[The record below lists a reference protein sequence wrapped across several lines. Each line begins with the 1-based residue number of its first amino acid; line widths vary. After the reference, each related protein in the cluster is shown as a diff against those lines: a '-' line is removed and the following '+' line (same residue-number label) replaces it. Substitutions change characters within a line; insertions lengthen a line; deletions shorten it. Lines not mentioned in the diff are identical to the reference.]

1 VTDRAVTDR
10 AVTDRAVAAGTGR
23 PLDVGRRRVVVGIR
37 GLTVVIGL
45 RSALVGA
52 AFFVATLGFVLLAL
66 TLGDF
71 PLTPAE
77 VVGVVTGQVHGLS
90 STVVLE
96 WRLPRALAA
105 VLFGAALAV
114 AGGIFQTVTRNPLAS
129 PDIIGLANGSFTGM
143 LVALLALGGSWPL
156 LTAGSLIGGLLAA
169 VLIYLLAYRGGL
181 HGFRFIVVGIGISAM
196 LASVNTWML
205 LRAELETALFASAW
219 GAGTLNSVTAATAV
233 PAGLCVV
240 LLLALLPLVT
250 PGIRQLDLGDDVASA
265 TGVAVGRARLA
276 AITLAVCLVSV
287 VTAVAGPIAF
297 VALAAP
303 QITRRLTRSPGIP
316 LVTTGVVGGALL
328 LGSDLIAQHV
338 IPLTVPVGVVT
349 VVLGG
354 SYLVWLLIHESRRRA

>member
-1 VTDRAVTDR
+1 MSA
-10 AVTDRAVAAGTGR
+10 
-23 PLDVGRRRVVVGIR
+23 LDVGRRRVVVGVRDLRI
-37 GLTVVIGL
+37 VIGL
-45 RSALVGA
+45 RSALVGLV
-52 AFFVATLGFVLLAL
+52 VALATVLLAL
-66 TLGDF
+66 LALALGDF
-71 PLTPAE
+71 PMTLAE
-77 VVGVVTGQVHGLS
+77 VVGVFTGQVDDLPRI
-90 STVVLE
+90 VVLE
-96 WRLPRALAA
+96 WRLPRAAAA

-114 AGGIFQTVTRNPLAS
+114 AGAIFQTVTRNPLAS

-143 LVALLALGGSWPL
+143 LIALLMLGGSWPL
-156 LTAGSLIGGLLAA
+156 LTAGSLIGGLVAA
-169 VLIYLLAYRGGL
+169 VVIYLLAFRGGL

-205 LRAELETALFASAW
+205 LRVELETALFASAW

-233 PAGLCVV
+233 PAGICIVA
-240 LLLALLPLVT
+240 LLALLPLVT
-250 PGIRQLDLGDDVASA
+250 PAVRQLDLGDDAASA

-276 AITLAVCLVSV
+276 AIILAVCLVSV

-316 LVTTGVVGGALL
+316 FVTTGVVGGALL

-354 SYLVWLLIHESRRRA
+354 GYLVWLLIHESRRRA

>member
-1 VTDRAVTDR
+1 VTA
-10 AVTDRAVAAGTGR
+10 
-23 PLDVGRRRVVVGIR
+23 LDVGRRRLVLGIR
-37 GLTVVIGL
+37 GFSLVIGV
-45 RSALVGA
+45 RSAVVGLIVTLVTV
-52 AFFVATLGFVLLAL
+52 FLGLLAL
-66 TLGDF
+66 ALGDF
-71 PLTPAE
+71 PITIAE
-77 VVGVVTGQVHGLS
+77 VVGVRTGQVDALPR
-90 STVVLE
+90 TVVLE
-96 WRLPRALAA
+96 WRLPRAAAA

-114 AGGIFQTVTRNPLAS
+114 AGAIFQTVTRNPLAS

-143 LVALLALGGSWPL
+143 LVALLVLGGSWPL

-205 LRAELETALFASAW
+205 LRVELETALFASAW
-219 GAGTLNSVTAATAV
+219 GAGTLNSVTALTAV

-240 LLLALLPLVT
+240 LLLALLPLVA
-250 PGIRQLDLGDDVASA
+250 PAMRQLDLGDDASSA
-265 TGVAVGRARLA
+265 SGVAVGRARLL

-316 LVTTGVVGGALL
+316 LVPTGLVGGALL
-328 LGSDLIAQHV
+328 LASDLIAQHA

-354 SYLVWLLIHESRRRA
+354 GYLVWLLIHESRRRV

>member
-1 VTDRAVTDR
+1 VTA
-10 AVTDRAVAAGTGR
+10 
-23 PLDVGRRRVVVGIR
+23 LDVGRRRLVLGIR
-37 GLTVVIGL
+37 GFSLVIGV
-45 RSALVGA
+45 RSAVVGLIVTLVTV
-52 AFFVATLGFVLLAL
+52 FLGLLAL
-66 TLGDF
+66 ALGDF
-71 PLTPAE
+71 PITIAE
-77 VVGVVTGQVHGLS
+77 VVGVLTGQVDALPRI
-90 STVVLE
+90 VVLE
-96 WRLPRALAA
+96 WRLPRAAAA

-114 AGGIFQTVTRNPLAS
+114 AGAIFQTVTRNPLAS

-143 LVALLALGGSWPL
+143 LVALLVLGGSWPL

-205 LRAELETALFASAW
+205 LRVELETALFASAW
-219 GAGTLNSVTAATAV
+219 GAGTLNSVTALTAV
-233 PAGLCVV
+233 PAGLCIVP
-240 LLLALLPLVT
+240 LLALLPLVA
-250 PGIRQLDLGDDVASA
+250 PAMRQLDLGDDAASA
-265 TGVAVGRARLA
+265 SGVAVGRARLL

-316 LVTTGVVGGALL
+316 LVTTGLVGGALL
-328 LGSDLIAQHV
+328 LASDLIAQHA

-354 SYLVWLLIHESRRRA
+354 GYLVWLLIHESRRRV

>member
-1 VTDRAVTDR
+1 VTA
-10 AVTDRAVAAGTGR
+10 
-23 PLDVGRRRVVVGIR
+23 LDVGRRRLVLGIR
-37 GLTVVIGL
+37 GFSLVIGV
-45 RSALVGA
+45 RSAVVGLIVTLVTV
-52 AFFVATLGFVLLAL
+52 FLGLLAL
-66 TLGDF
+66 ALGDF
-71 PLTPAE
+71 PITIAE
-77 VVGVVTGQVHGLS
+77 VVGVLTGQVDALPR
-90 STVVLE
+90 TVVLE
-96 WRLPRALAA
+96 WRLPRAAAA

-114 AGGIFQTVTRNPLAS
+114 AGAIFQTVTRNPLAS

-143 LVALLALGGSWPL
+143 LVALLVLGGSWPL

-205 LRAELETALFASAW
+205 LRVELETALFASAW
-219 GAGTLNSVTAATAV
+219 GAGTLNSVTALTAV
-233 PAGLCVV
+233 PAGLCIV
-240 LLLALLPLVT
+240 LLLALLPLVA
-250 PGIRQLDLGDDVASA
+250 PAMRQLDLGDDASSA
-265 TGVAVGRARLA
+265 SGVAVGRARLL

-316 LVTTGVVGGALL
+316 LVPTGLVGGALL
-328 LGSDLIAQHV
+328 LASDLIAQHA

-354 SYLVWLLIHESRRRA
+354 GYLVWLLIHESRRRV

>member
-1 VTDRAVTDR
+1 MST
-10 AVTDRAVAAGTGR
+10 AA
-23 PLDVGRRRVVVGIR
+23 LDVGRRRIVVGIR
-37 GLTVVIGL
+37 GLTVVVGL
-45 RSALVGA
+45 RSALVGS
-52 AFFVATLGFVLLAL
+52 VMLLVTVLLAL
-66 TLGDF
+66 LALALGDF

-77 VVGVVTGQVHGLS
+77 VVGVVTGRVDGLPRI
-90 STVVLE
+90 VVLE
-96 WRLPRALAA
+96 WRLPRAVAA

-114 AGGIFQTVTRNPLAS
+114 AGAIFQTITRNPLAS

-143 LVALLALGGSWPL
+143 LIALLVLGGSWPL
-156 LTAGSLIGGLLAA
+156 LTAGSLIGGLAAA

-181 HGFRFIVVGIGISAM
+181 HGFRFIVVGIAISAM

-233 PAGLCVV
+233 PAGLCIL
-240 LLLALLPLVT
+240 LLLALVPLVT
-250 PGIRQLDLGDDVASA
+250 PAVRQLDLGDDAASA
-265 TGVAVGRARLA
+265 TGVAVGRTRLA
-276 AITLAVCLVSV
+276 AVALAVCLVSV

-303 QITRRLTRSPGIP
+303 QITRRLTGTPGIP
-316 LVTTGVVGGALL
+316 FVTTGIVGGALL

>member
-1 VTDRAVTDR
+1 MSA
-10 AVTDRAVAAGTGR
+10 
-23 PLDVGRRRVVVGIR
+23 LDVGRRRVVVGVRDLRI
-37 GLTVVIGL
+37 VIGL
-45 RSALVGA
+45 RSALVGLV
-52 AFFVATLGFVLLAL
+52 VALATVLLAL
-66 TLGDF
+66 LALALGDF
-71 PLTPAE
+71 PMTLAE
-77 VVGVVTGQVHGLS
+77 VVGVFTGQVDDLPRI
-90 STVVLE
+90 VVLE
-96 WRLPRALAA
+96 WRLPRAAAA

-114 AGGIFQTVTRNPLAS
+114 AGAIFQTVTRNPLAS

-143 LVALLALGGSWPL
+143 LVALLMLGGSWPL
-156 LTAGSLIGGLLAA
+156 LTAGSLIGGLVAA
-169 VLIYLLAYRGGL
+169 VVIYLLAFRGGL

-205 LRAELETALFASAW
+205 LRVELETALFASAW

-233 PAGLCVV
+233 PAGICIVA
-240 LLLALLPLVT
+240 LLALLPLVT
-250 PGIRQLDLGDDVASA
+250 PAVRQLDLGDDAASA
-265 TGVAVGRARLA
+265 TGVAVGRTRLA
-276 AITLAVCLVSV
+276 AIIIAVCLVSV

-316 LVTTGVVGGALL
+316 FVTTGVVGGALL

-354 SYLVWLLIHESRRRA
+354 GYLVWLLIHESRRRA

>member
-1 VTDRAVTDR
+1 MLLVT
-10 AVTDRAVAAGTGR
+10 
-23 PLDVGRRRVVVGIR
+23 
-37 GLTVVIGL
+37 
-45 RSALVGA
+45 
-52 AFFVATLGFVLLAL
+52 VLLAL
-66 TLGDF
+66 LALALGDF

-77 VVGVVTGQVHGLS
+77 VVGVVTGRVDGLPRI
-90 STVVLE
+90 VVLE
-96 WRLPRALAA
+96 WRLPRAVAA

-114 AGGIFQTVTRNPLAS
+114 AGAIFQTITRNPLAS

-143 LVALLALGGSWPL
+143 LIALLVLGGSWPL
-156 LTAGSLIGGLLAA
+156 LTAGSLIGGLAAA

-181 HGFRFIVVGIGISAM
+181 HGFRFIVVGIAISAM

-233 PAGLCVV
+233 PAGLCIL
-240 LLLALLPLVT
+240 LLLALVPLVT
-250 PGIRQLDLGDDVASA
+250 PAVRQLDLGDDAASA
-265 TGVAVGRARLA
+265 TGVAVGRTRLA
-276 AITLAVCLVSV
+276 AVALAVCLVSV

-303 QITRRLTRSPGIP
+303 QITRRLTGTPGIP
-316 LVTTGVVGGALL
+316 FVTTGIVGGALL

>member
-1 VTDRAVTDR
+1 MTA
-10 AVTDRAVAAGTGR
+10 
-23 PLDVGRRRVVVGIR
+23 LDVGRRRVVLRIR
-37 GLTVVIGL
+37 GSSLVIGV
-45 RSALVGA
+45 RSAVVGLIVTLVT
-52 AFFVATLGFVLLAL
+52 VLLGLLAL
-66 TLGDF
+66 ALGDF
-71 PLTPAE
+71 PITIAE
-77 VVGVVTGQVHGLS
+77 VVGVLTGQVDALPRI
-90 STVVLE
+90 VVLE
-96 WRLPRALAA
+96 WRLPRAAAA

-114 AGGIFQTVTRNPLAS
+114 AGAIFQTVTRNPLAS

-143 LVALLALGGSWPL
+143 LVALLVLGGSWPL

-205 LRAELETALFASAW
+205 LRVELETALFASAW
-219 GAGTLNSVTAATAV
+219 GAGTMNSVTALTAV
-233 PAGLCVV
+233 PAGLCIV
-240 LLLALLPLVT
+240 LLLALLPLVA
-250 PGIRQLDLGDDVASA
+250 PAMRQLDLGDDAASA
-265 TGVAVGRARLA
+265 SGVAVGRARLL
-276 AITLAVCLVSV
+276 AIALAVCLVSV

-303 QITRRLTRSPGIP
+303 QITRRLTQSPGIP
-316 LVTTGVVGGALL
+316 LVTTGLVGGALL

-354 SYLVWLLIHESRRRA
+354 GYLVWLLIHESRRRA

>member
-1 VTDRAVTDR
+1 MSA
-10 AVTDRAVAAGTGR
+10 
-23 PLDVGRRRVVVGIR
+23 LDVGRRRVVVGVRDLRI
-37 GLTVVIGL
+37 VIGL
-45 RSALVGA
+45 RSALVGLV
-52 AFFVATLGFVLLAL
+52 VALATVFLALLAL
-66 TLGDF
+66 ALGDF
-71 PLTPAE
+71 PMTLAE
-77 VVGVVTGQVHGLS
+77 VVGVFTGQVDDLPRI
-90 STVVLE
+90 VVLE
-96 WRLPRALAA
+96 WRLPRAAAA

-114 AGGIFQTVTRNPLAS
+114 AGAIFQTVTRNPLAS

-143 LVALLALGGSWPL
+143 LVALLMLGGSWPL
-156 LTAGSLIGGLLAA
+156 LTAGSLIGGLVAA
-169 VLIYLLAYRGGL
+169 VVIYLLAFRGGL

-219 GAGTLNSVTAATAV
+219 GAGTLNSVTATTAV
-233 PAGLCVV
+233 PAGICIVV
-240 LLLALLPLVT
+240 LLALLPLVT
-250 PGIRQLDLGDDVASA
+250 PAIRQLDLGDDAASA
-265 TGVAVGRARLA
+265 TGVAVGRTRLA
-276 AITLAVCLVSV
+276 AIIIAVCLVSV

-316 LVTTGVVGGALL
+316 FVTTGVVGGALL